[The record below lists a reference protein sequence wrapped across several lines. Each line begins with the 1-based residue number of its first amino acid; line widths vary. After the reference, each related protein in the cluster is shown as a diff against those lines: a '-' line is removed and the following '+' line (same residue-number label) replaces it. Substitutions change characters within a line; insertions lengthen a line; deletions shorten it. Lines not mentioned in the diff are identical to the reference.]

1 MALSLRGWR
10 EGVDYVKDVP
20 GCPSCNVPT
29 LTGVEVVIA
38 RILQL
43 ATTVAG
49 LVAFLYLIW
58 GGFLWLT
65 AGDDDQKISQAKNTI
80 TYAFVGL
87 LMLVGSL
94 IVIKAIEEVTGVELT
109 KFRIFFLP

>member
-1 MALSLRGWR
+1 MALEQWK
-10 EGVDYVKDVP
+10 EGVHYVKDVP
-20 GCPSCNVPT
+20 GCPGCNVPT
-29 LTGVEVVIA
+29 LTGIEVIVA
-38 RILQL
+38 RALQL

-65 AGDDDQKISQAKNTI
+65 TGDDDQKVAQAKNTM

-87 LMLVGSL
+87 LILVGSL
-94 IVIKAIEEVTGVELT
+94 IVLEAIKGITGVDLT
-109 KFRIFFLP
+109 VFKIFFLPN